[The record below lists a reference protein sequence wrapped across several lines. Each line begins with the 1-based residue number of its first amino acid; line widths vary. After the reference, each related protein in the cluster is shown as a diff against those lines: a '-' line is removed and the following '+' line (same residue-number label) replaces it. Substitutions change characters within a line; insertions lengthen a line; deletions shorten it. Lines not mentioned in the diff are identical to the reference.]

1 MSTIFIERT
10 VNLNG
15 PIIPDTLTGVL
26 NCGEV
31 DSHEFTISATLDNDP
46 FAMSG
51 VVTASFIRSDGVTV
65 PLTGSISDGAAVV
78 VLNNLCYNVP
88 GRFAFTVFITSEGV
102 TTAIYGCTGTVRQT
116 VSGSIVDPGE
126 IIPSVSGLITAIE
139 NAIAEIPAD
148 YSQLLATQAPT
159 FSPSTPYVVGSYVWY
174 DGTLYRFTAAHA
186 AGSWTGSDAT
196 AVTIGGELADLKS
209 AMSHDLKMITEETAN
224 IFNETYFLNAEGWTY
239 EEGTDSFTGV
249 LKHLSNYAA
258 VDGYPGLS
266 FSAGKRYTITFYA
279 KISGSTTTGYGLAV
293 RFVYTDST
301 YDHVRVENNT
311 SSFTKFTLTS
321 ASGKTVSKLV
331 MTYSSGANN
340 ICWIKDVTLAE
351 GVSENNDPY
360 RMPVDAIA
368 RNGVA
373 KNVEKIQE
381 VQKNALTIGTPYN
394 TYAPEAFTWQNN
406 PLKGKIR
413 TDFKGTVEVDYD
425 VSVNDP
431 TESGVTYYVDPVN
444 GESTNSGL
452 TPDDAF
458 GKMATA
464 LEKSD
469 VSCIMLKGGVYAST
483 LNLANDPIQ
492 KTIAIKAM
500 EGENVVIAQAIGST
514 LTADTDHP
522 GTYYGSRGNC
532 YGIVDMKY
540 QNSEGDPVEYVNAS
554 DVLTVYSTPGSWILT
569 GGTFY
574 LHTLDGREQD
584 EDLLCFRSGNNLVA
598 EGNITLYLENLKVY
612 GGSVPLKA
620 TAQAGTDQL
629 KVYAKNCDF
638 YYPYTANDD
647 CVQMQGT
654 TISIFQNCRA
664 KYGKKDGFNYHV
676 AEGIVPK
683 AIEIGCE
690 GAYCGNIEDANDQ
703 GSTIHD
709 GGSAIRVN
717 CLYHHNQGSNVADE
731 TAGTEAWMIGC
742 VAFNSLAV
750 NAGQNANYFTYDG
763 VKFWMESCV
772 GFGSTNNLYMHNS
785 ESQIALR
792 NCRLEGKLA
801 PSGQT
806 PIYY

>member
-1 MSTIFIERT
+1 MAIYHQDIADIELNSGSIFRNFLKHSIGLGDAAANRFGVRVFRDGDAE
-10 VNLNG
+10 
-15 PIIPDTLTGVL
+15 TL
-26 NCGEV
+26 
-31 DSHEFTISATLDNDP
+31 
-46 FAMSG
+46 SG
-51 VVTASFIRSDGVTV
+51 VSCQGFFRNANGENIA
-65 PLTGSISDGAAVV
+65 LTS
-78 VLNNLCYNVP
+78 
-88 GRFAFTVFITSEGV
+88 
-102 TTAIYGCTGTVRQT
+102 YGT
-116 VSGSIVDPGE
+116 VSGNEAYVTLPQACYTVEGRFTLAIKLVGGGVTGTMRIIDGVVDNTNTGSP
-126 IIPSVSGLITAIE
+126 V
-139 NAIAEIPAD
+139 
-148 YSQLLATQAPT
+148 APT
-159 FSPSTPYVVGSYVWY
+159 GSVPTYQEILSVY
-174 DGTLYRFTAAHA
+174 DQMVAAKAGSVRFDTEQTLTAAQMTKARGNIEA
-186 AGSWTGSDAT
+186 ASESD
-196 AVTIGGELADLKS
+196 VSDLKS
-209 AMSHDLKMITEETAN
+209 AMSHNLKMITEETAN
-224 IFNETYFLNAEGWTY
+224 IFNEIYFLNAEGWTY
-239 EEGTDSFTGV
+239 EESTDSFTGV
-249 LKHLSNYAA
+249 LKYLSNYAA

-301 YDHVRVENNT
+301 YDHVRVENST
-311 SSFTKFTLTS
+311 SDFTKYTLTS
-321 ASGKTVSKLV
+321 ASGKTVSKLI
-331 MTYSSGANN
+331 MTYSSAANN
-340 ICWIKDVTLAE
+340 TCWIKDVTLAE
-351 GVSENNDPY
+351 GVSESNDPY

-373 KNVEKIQE
+373 MNVEKIQE
-381 VQKNALTIGTPYN
+381 IQKNALTIGTPYN
-394 TYAPEAFTWQNN
+394 TYAPEGFTWQNN

-532 YGIVDMKY
+532 YGVVDMKY